1 MIPILYESWE
11 TEFTTNGIGRLRD
24 VISVTVTEERN
35 GVFECDFEYPI
46 SGVYFDRIKLGQI
59 ITVKHDD
66 TDDVQPFD
74 IVSYSKPIDGVVLF
88 HAVHISYRLSSMV
101 TSGKDVN
108 TIQSA
113 FDRFALATPNMPFS
127 FVTDKIS
134 TGYVA
139 AFDGI
144 PRSVR
149 SLLGGTEG
157 SLLDTYGGE
166 YEFDKWTVKY
176 WAERGVD
183 RELIIRYG
191 VNMIDY
197 NEEVDYSDTFVGV
210 VPFWA
215 GTQTNGAQT
224 IVTGKL
230 IDSGE
235 RLYGNRLACV
245 PLDLTDKF
253 ETMPT
258 KAQLEEMARQWVGT
272 AKPYLPQ
279 QSITVNFVRIA
290 DSNEYAMFSE
300 LEKCKLCDRIRVV
313 FPDYET
319 GGWFKIVRVLYDALE
334 ERFVEMELGTLQT
347 SLAQALGIDSSQS
360 ATNGNSA
367 MTPADQQDVIV
378 EEGISGGWKYRKWA
392 NGKVEAWRSISFV
405 SATPAA
411 WASPVRYIDKSITF
425 PVGLFDSAPTVIAT
439 SPSNQYWVVGCG
451 ATSAVAA
458 TLRFAT
464 VSQNA
469 MTTSA
474 NFYAYTN

>member
-11 TEFTTNGIGRLRD
+11 TEFSTNGIGRLRD

-35 GVFECDFEYPI
+35 GVFECDFEYPV

-66 TDDVQPFD
+66 TDDTQPFD
-74 IVSYSKPIDGVVLF
+74 IVSYEKPIDGVVMF
-88 HAVHISYRLSSMV
+88 HAVHISYRLSAMV
-101 TSGKDVN
+101 ASGKDIN
-108 TIQSA
+108 TIQAA

-166 YEFDKWTVKY
+166 YEWDKWTVKY
-176 WAERGVD
+176 WAERGVE
-183 RELIIRYG
+183 RELIVRYG
-191 VNMIDY
+191 VNMADY
-197 NEEVDYSDTFVGV
+197 NEEVDYSDAFSGV
-210 VPFWA
+210 IPFWA
-215 GTQTNGAQT
+215 STQTNGAQT
-224 IVTGKL
+224 IVTGSL
-230 IDSGE
+230 IDSGV
-235 RLYGNRLACV
+235 RIYGNRLACT

-258 KAQLEEMARQWVGT
+258 KAQLEEMARQWVSS

-279 QSITVNFVRIA
+279 QSIKVNFVRVA
-290 DSNEYAMFSE
+290 DSSEYEMFSE
-300 LEKCKLCDRIRVV
+300 LEKCRLCDKIRVV

-319 GGWFKIVRVLYDALE
+319 GGLFKIVRVLYDALE
-334 ERFVEMELGTLQT
+334 ERYIEMELGTLQT
-347 SLAQALGIDSSQS
+347 SLAQALGVDSTQS
-360 ATNGNSA
+360 PAGNGL

-378 EEGISGGWKYRKWA
+378 EEGKMSDWYYRKWA
-392 NGKVEAWRSISFV
+392 NGKVEAWRVYNFV
-405 SATPAA
+405 SASWTT
-411 WASPVRYIDKSITF
+411 WASPITYMNKTLNI
-425 PVGLFDSAPTVIAT
+425 PVGLFDSAPNLIAT
-439 SPSNQYWVVGCG
+439 SRSNQYWVVDAS
-451 ATSAVAA
+451 ATTAIAG
-458 TLRFAT
+458 TLRLASCTSTAMAT
-464 VSQNA
+464 AVNI
-469 MTTSA
+469 
-474 NFYAYTN
+474 YAWIN